1 MVTAALLWSAG
12 LIAACCVLLFARMSY
27 EARMHAVTRSE
38 VKLERLPEAFDGS
51 RIFFIS
57 DIHKR
62 KLSESF
68 LRTMEGKADWVILGG
83 DIMERN
89 VPLERVRE
97 NLKLLSRIGPMY
109 AVFGNHDLKADPA
122 GLAVALK
129 EAGGRLLRNENV
141 LLERAGDRILLTGV
155 DQPLQKRDGYP
166 GLPELPPGTSDLCR
180 IVAVHDPVWIQHVP
194 EKPADLILAGHTHG
208 GQIRFP
214 FLGALR
220 LNRFYRKY
228 DCGWFRWY
236 QPGADVQRPQILI
249 SRGFGNRRVTL
260 RLCCPAEM
268 HLIRL
273 RRAIPDQ
280 TEA

>member
-1 MVTAALLWSAG
+1 MTAALLWGAG
-12 LIAACCVLLFARMSY
+12 IIAACCALVFARMSY
-27 EARMHAVTRSE
+27 EARVHAVTRAE
-38 VKLERLPEAFDGS
+38 VTLERLPKAFDGC

-62 KLSESF
+62 KLSKSF
-68 LRTMEGKADWVILGG
+68 LRDMQGKADWVILGG

-97 NLKLLSRIGPMY
+97 NLDVLSRIGPMY
-109 AVFGNHDLKADPA
+109 AVYGNHDLKADPS
-122 GLAVALK
+122 GLADALK
-129 EAGGRLLRNENV
+129 KAGGVLLRDDNV
-141 LLERAGDRILLTGV
+141 LLEKNGARICLTGI

-166 GLPELPPGTSDLCR
+166 KPPALPPEALNLCR
-180 IVAVHDPVWIQHVP
+180 ILVVHDPVWIRHVS

-214 FLGALR
+214 FFGALR

-228 DCGWFRWY
+228 DCGWFAWY
-236 QPGADVQRPQILI
+236 QPRSAVRKPQMLI

-273 RRAIPDQ
+273 KTAEPG
-280 TEA
+280 TSES